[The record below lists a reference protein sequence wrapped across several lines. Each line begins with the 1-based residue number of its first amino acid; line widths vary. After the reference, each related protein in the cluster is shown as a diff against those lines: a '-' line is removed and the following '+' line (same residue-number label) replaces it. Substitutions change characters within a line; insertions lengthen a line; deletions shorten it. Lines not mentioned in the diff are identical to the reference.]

1 MNNYRPVF
9 QTATHA
15 ALWPLGTERIGMTKE
30 SPMMDVVTELKEL
43 LDGSL
48 LWFFERSDV
57 MHGVEGE
64 LPDEDAKAIDTLKA
78 LRDSVDIVPPSLIQ
92 TAEELRSS
100 WPEGFEKWL
109 VHGVHCVGVN
119 YFPASATEF
128 VKALNYT
135 VHREAT
141 SVRGR

>member
-1 MNNYRPVF
+1 
-9 QTATHA
+9 
-15 ALWPLGTERIGMTKE
+15 
-30 SPMMDVVTELKEL
+30 MMDINTNLKEL
-43 LDGSL
+43 LDDSL
-48 LWFFERSDV
+48 LWFYERSDV
-57 MHGVEGE
+57 MHGLEDE

-78 LRDSVDIVPPSLIQ
+78 LRDSVDIIPPSLIR

-100 WPEGFEKWL
+100 RPELFEKWL

-135 VHREAT
+135 VQRREG
-141 SVRGR
+141 SR